1 MVPRPKVSII
11 IACKNNAAAAKACLQ
26 SVADQTYPN
35 IELIVVDNFSTD
47 GTRDIARKYTD
58 KIYQLGPERS
68 TQFNYGFTKSTGEL
82 IYRIGM
88 EFVLEPDLVEKAV
101 AKIHQGYDA
110 LAIHNRSIGDSIW
123 AKVRYLERES
133 YKNDNSIVAVRF
145 MKREV
150 FASVGGFDESLVAGE
165 DFDLHNRIVAAG
177 YKWDHLDAT
186 ETHIGEPKT
195 IKDVWDKFYYYG
207 RTIRRYQTKSGAR
220 GKQQLGFFRP
230 SFKKFQRD
238 LIKTPKLFV
247 AFWFY
252 MVVKYAAGAAGVLR
266 GAPSSLHTTTTTLTP
281 KESSVNSAARPL
293 VSVIVPTKNSA
304 KFLGAC
310 LESIRSQTYPHIE
323 LIVVDNHS
331 TDTTLAIAKRFT
343 EHVFTHGPERSAQR
357 NHGVNQAK
365 GTYVTIIDSDMELT
379 PKVIE
384 SCVEA
389 AAANPKATG
398 IIIPESSFGQGFWA
412 QCKALERSYYVG
424 NDNIEG
430 ARFVPKSVYEQAG
443 GFDTTLIAG
452 EDWDFSARVRQLGSI
467 ARTTAFI
474 RHNEG
479 HPKLI
484 TILKKRYYY
493 AQHARAY
500 LAKNPQSKMLSS
512 VGPLAR
518 YALFFSRPVVLFRHP
533 IVGLGLLFMKTAEY
547 MAGAIGYLGSR
558 GNISRPG

>member
-11 IACKNNAAAAKACLQ
+11 IACKNNASAARECLQ

-35 IELIVVDNFSTD
+35 IELIVIDNFSTD
-47 GTRDIARKYTD
+47 GTTDIARQFTK

-145 MKREV
+145 MKRDV

-165 DFDLHNRIVAAG
+165 DFDIHNRIVAAG

-281 KESSVNSAARPL
+281 KESSVNPAARPL

-310 LESIRSQTYPHIE
+310 LESIKSQTYPQIE

-343 EHVFTHGPERSAQR
+343 EHVFTHGPERSAQ
-357 NHGVNQAK
+357 VNFGAEKAK
-365 GTYVTIIDSDMELT
+365 GEYVYKVDSDFVLDPNVVQQCIDKAAEGFDAVVVHNT
-379 PKVIE
+379 PDARVSWIAKIRKFEVDMYKNDI
-384 SCVEA
+384 
-389 AAANPKATG
+389 TH
-398 IIIPESSFGQGFWA
+398 SS
-412 QCKALERSYYVG
+412 
-424 NDNIEG
+424 
-430 ARFVPKSVYEQAG
+430 ARFVSKEVYESIHGFDESITAGEDYDFQNRLNRAKYKTGFIDAEALHLGEPTKLWPHLVKYFEYGRDFVNYRRKNGRESKQQLAFTRSVYLVNWRKFVHRPVIGIAFVSYSLLKYAAG
-443 GFDTTLIAG
+443 GF
-452 EDWDFSARVRQLGSI
+452 
-467 ARTTAFI
+467 
-474 RHNEG
+474 
-479 HPKLI
+479 
-484 TILKKRYYY
+484 
-493 AQHARAY
+493 
-500 LAKNPQSKMLSS
+500 
-512 VGPLAR
+512 
-518 YALFFSRPVVLFRHP
+518 
-533 IVGLGLLFMKTAEY
+533 
-547 MAGAIGYLGSR
+547 GYLIGIF
-558 GNISRPG
+558 NKA